1 MTTGSAS
8 EVSIASATL
17 AGSVESSS
25 ALQGCWFEWGVAPHF
40 EASAPCRPASPE
52 GSFVPASA
60 EAAGLQMGTT
70 YTWRLAAVNA
80 AGVTHGLTGAFTT
93 LGYPPAETPVASE
106 QLSSGPAL
114 GPLPEQIP
122 AAHGHFEDGLYIAY
136 CASSAALAARSAP
149 RAAAAM
155 ADHTGWPAVQCL
167 KMDKGTYGFGHALV
181 GLPGVHNF
189 LLGGYG
195 NDTIWGGNDGDVI
208 WGDYQPSGQ
217 HTTERDRLHG
227 GAGSDW
233 IYSSHGHDEIWTGA
247 GEDHVALVY
256 GRGTVHCNGPGLKTL
271 VMRLLKRKRH
281 WRLVGC
287 RHIHIVPYR
296 A

>member
-1 MTTGSAS
+1 VSLTSAALEGS
-8 EVSIASATL
+8 L
-17 AGSVESSS
+17 ESSS
-25 ALQGCWFEWGVAPHF
+25 PLQGCWFEWGVAPHL
-40 EASAPCRPASPE
+40 EASVPCRLTGPGGPFFA
-52 GSFVPASA
+52 AAA
-60 EAAGLQMGTT
+60 EAGGLQMGTT
-70 YTWRLAAVNA
+70 YTWRIAAANA
-80 AGVTHGLTGAFTT
+80 TGVAHGLTGAFTT
-93 LGYPPAETPVASE
+93 LGYPLAEAPVATE
-106 QLSSGPAL
+106 QLSSGPEL
-114 GPLPEQIP
+114 GPAPPQIP

-136 CASSAALAARSAP
+136 CASSTAVAARSSP
-149 RAAAAM
+149 RAGVAM

-167 KMDKGTYGFGHALV
+167 KMDKGSYGFGHTLA

-217 HTTERDRLHG
+217 HTTERDWLHG
-227 GAGSDW
+227 GDGSDW

-256 GRGTVHCNGPGLKTL
+256 GWGTVHCNGPGLKTL

-287 RHIHIVPYR
+287 RQIHIVPYR